1 MAETSET
8 IAIIGC
14 ALIGESWSAL
24 FTAYGHEVTVW
35 NRASPTLAPL
45 LERIPEREAA
55 RDDATTRV
63 IDARGEVGNA
73 RG

>member
-14 ALIGESWSAL
+14 GLIGESWSAL

-35 NRASPTLAPL
+35 DRASPAWRLSS
-45 LERIPEREAA
+45 
-55 RDDATTRV
+55 
-63 IDARGEVGNA
+63 IDGRGEVGHA
-73 RG
+73 RD